1 MSSNA
6 ADIWDT
12 AGGITF
18 SSDTAVTST
27 TATSQSENITISS
40 GTTLLLNNGTLNQ
53 ATGLG
58 TAPLHLDN
66 SGNISVLGVSGLED
80 RLNGRAVIRGGSVVF
95 GDNAS
100 LVSNSLSIREGTT
113 VTLGS
118 RAGSLTTSSLGIDS
132 SRINIPLVATQ
143 ASDAPINL
151 GYAGNGY
158 AASGSGVL
166 SFNPHQTGTVDLGTI
181 TINGLVT
188 DVTKAKIG
196 VGQTQNIYLAT
207 GVTSIDQGSAATPVS
222 DLSAVQLT
230 TNDVLFSMEGSG
242 RSFGIIRKD
251 QKIRLTNV
259 GSSGF
264 SVGNPCQELAG

>member
-1 MSSNA
+1 MNFKFVNQAILHVSLTVFLPMSTNA

-12 AGGITF
+12 TGGITL

-27 TATSQSENITISS
+27 TATSQSENIAISS
-40 GTTLLLNNGTLNQ
+40 GTTLRLNNGTLNQ

-66 SGNISVLGVSGLED
+66 SGSISVQGVSGLED
-80 RLNGRAVIRGGSVVF
+80 RLNGRVVIRGGSVVF

-132 SRINIPLVATQ
+132 SRINIPLVVTQ

-158 AASGSGVL
+158 SPPL
-166 SFNPHQTGTVDLGTI
+166 Q
-181 TINGLVT
+181 
-188 DVTKAKIG
+188 AK
-196 VGQTQNIYLAT
+196 
-207 GVTSIDQGSAATPVS
+207 
-222 DLSAVQLT
+222 
-230 TNDVLFSMEGSG
+230 
-242 RSFGIIRKD
+242 
-251 QKIRLTNV
+251 
-259 GSSGF
+259 
-264 SVGNPCQELAG
+264 

>member
-1 MSSNA
+1 MGHP
-6 ADIWDT
+6 
-12 AGGITF
+12 GGITL

-27 TATSQSENITISS
+27 TATSQSEDITISS

-58 TAPLHLDN
+58 TAPLHLEN
-66 SGNISVLGVSGLED
+66 SGTISVQGVSGLED
-80 RLNGRAVIRGGSVVF
+80 RLNGRAVIRGGSVVC
-95 GDNAS
+95 GSNAS

-158 AASGSGVL
+158 SPPL
-166 SFNPHQTGTVDLGTI
+166 Q
-181 TINGLVT
+181 
-188 DVTKAKIG
+188 AK
-196 VGQTQNIYLAT
+196 
-207 GVTSIDQGSAATPVS
+207 
-222 DLSAVQLT
+222 
-230 TNDVLFSMEGSG
+230 
-242 RSFGIIRKD
+242 
-251 QKIRLTNV
+251 
-259 GSSGF
+259 
-264 SVGNPCQELAG
+264 